1 MKLPLIIVMCF
12 SLRAVAQQP
21 YTASFI
27 AKLGTDTVIVETYN
41 MMHDHLYGKAFL
53 RYPEDRIGVFN
64 FHFHPDGSI
73 RHYSMSYMKPDSS
86 YISSLGTE
94 GMICENDTCTW
105 FAGWAGLENEYVNK
119 RPARHID
126 FIGGWTPT
134 LSLIEWNCIR
144 LMHSG
149 NQHLPITLVNDY
161 IGTRDVAVTKGNNDT
176 LIFGGPFLEYA
187 KIKATNEGRIISYD
201 GIGTPWNYIVSK
213 HAPIDVDEV
222 AKRMSKTHKIGIP
235 SPQAEVKFPFGR
247 DTIRLHY
254 GRPFKRGRVVF
265 GGIVPYDSIWRTG
278 ANDPTEIDL
287 PFDIQFGQINVPK
300 GRYSIYTVP
309 RKGDWT
315 LIFNTDLQQ
324 WPTDPNRSKDLALI
338 PMKWRAPKQQ
348 TDQFTIDIEVL
359 KDGGVI
365 KFTWDQTEAFAPFRI
380 VKR

>member
-134 LSLIEWNCIR
+134 LSLIEWNCMR

-149 NQHLPITLVNDY
+149 HQDLPITLVNDY

-213 HAPIDVDEV
+213 HAPINVDEV

-254 GRPFKRGRVVF
+254 GRPFKRGRVIF

-278 ANDPTEIDL
+278 ANDPTQIDL
-287 PFDIQFGQINVPK
+287 PFDIQFGQITVPK
-300 GRYSIYTVP
+300 GRYSIYTIP
-309 RKGDWT
+309 RKSDWT

-338 PMKWRAPKQQ
+338 PMKWKAPKQQ

>member
-86 YISSLGTE
+86 YISSPGTE

-134 LSLIEWNCIR
+134 LSLIEWNCMR

-149 NQHLPITLVNDY
+149 NQNLPITLVNDY
-161 IGTRDVAVTKGNNDT
+161 IGTRDIAVTKGNNDT

-187 KIKATNEGRIISYD
+187 KIKATNEGRIVSYD

-213 HAPIDVDEV
+213 HAPINVDEV
-222 AKRMSKTHKIGIP
+222 AKRMSKTYKIGIP
-235 SPQAEVKFPFGR
+235 SPQAEVKFPFGI

-254 GRPFKRGRVVF
+254 GRPFKRGRVIF

-287 PFDIQFGQINVPK
+287 PFDIQFRQIIVPK
-300 GRYSIYTVP
+300 GRYSVYTIP

-338 PMKWRAPKQQ
+338 PMKWRASKQQ

-365 KFTWDQTEAFAPFRI
+365 KFIWDQTEAFAPFRI
-380 VKR
+380 VK